1 MKEIY
6 FDYNIDDIIKQLKK
20 GAYSSNRDLLYL
32 TSLGIL
38 SFYTVITLQGY
49 RGKVFDQETYNKI
62 AMYSAFG
69 YGALGNV
76 FINKRRKDANN
87 IRVEN
92 YELMKTF
99 LDKLEEIDIYSS
111 ETKVIESVKEK
122 TKYKDLYYLFDNAGD
137 MNILSKVELSKKK
150 DGRQHTNYKK
160 ETINISDTLL
170 EMTNTGVKEEFNP
183 TEEEKISFLEK
194 VRNKD
199 FESIREEDYIKEY
212 PYYIYRFDYSLD
224 NEKNTVDFYLD
235 KNRVRIIESTGIVSN
250 MKEQMKYIYLKLALQ
265 ETKEKDNMRVYEDAF
280 KSKIIKKHSKV
291 D

>member
-1 MKEIY
+1 MEEIY

>member
-6 FDYNIDDIIKQLKK
+6 FEYNIDDIIKQLKK

-137 MNILSKVELSKKK
+137 INILSKVELSKKK
-150 DGRQHTNYKK
+150 YGKQQTNYKK
-160 ETINISDTLL
+160 ESINISDPLL
-170 EMTNTGVKEEFNP
+170 EMTSTGVKEEFNP
-183 TEEEKISFLEK
+183 TEEEKTSLLEK
-194 VRNKD
+194 IRNKD
-199 FESIREEDYIKEY
+199 FGSIREEDYMKEY

-235 KNRVRIIESTGIVSN
+235 KDRVRIIDTVGCTSN